1 MRKVIRACSHRDYHL
16 HSLYFPQP
24 DDNEETLLECHVCFE
39 VRWSRYEIVIDDL
52 VEKLLRRLQPE
63 YDSMVEVE
71 IIDE

>member
-1 MRKVIRACSHRDYHL
+1 
-16 HSLYFPQP
+16 LYFPQP